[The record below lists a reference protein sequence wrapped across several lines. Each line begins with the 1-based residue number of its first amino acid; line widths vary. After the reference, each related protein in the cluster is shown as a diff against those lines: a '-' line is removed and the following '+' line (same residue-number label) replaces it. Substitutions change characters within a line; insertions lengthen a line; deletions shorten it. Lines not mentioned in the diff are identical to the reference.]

1 MMVKVHFGNT
11 VDSDS
16 AACDDC
22 FDIAVPVQVGVV
34 YVELE
39 FVVVLAG
46 ADFRSTAPSRWGVEH
61 VEFVDDLDTVVL
73 AGLLLAVEGNNYRQG

>member
-1 MMVKVHFGNT
+1 MMVMVHLGST

-16 AACDDC
+16 VACDDY

-46 ADFRSTAPSRWGVEH
+46 ADFRSTGPSRWGVEH
-61 VEFVDDLDTVVL
+61 VEFVDGLDTVAL
-73 AGLLLAVEGNNYRQG
+73 AGLLLVVEGNNYRQE

>member
-1 MMVKVHFGNT
+1 MMVIVHLGST

-22 FDIAVPVQVGVV
+22 FDIAAPVQVGVV

-46 ADFRSTAPSRWGVEH
+46 ADFRSTAPFRWGVEH
-61 VEFVDDLDTVVL
+61 VEFVDGLDTVAL
-73 AGLLLAVEGNNYRQG
+73 AGLLLVVEGNNYRQE